1 MTTTAAR
8 PQCSTAP
15 NPPAGEA
22 AEPPAP
28 RPGLFEIPH
37 ARGDDYA
44 GWLARRTAAE
54 LAESPE
60 FSLSDRDDIEQD
72 LIVRLLESWPQFNPD
87 KSSAKTFIATVVR
100 NGVSNLIRR
109 RQLERRTFVDLIA
122 LPVEEA
128 PSHEDDVDLQCDV
141 ATVLARLSPEDR
153 DLAERLM
160 TSSIREI
167 AAEDDVSVASV
178 RKRTERLRHVFEAA
192 GLSLEP

>member
-8 PQCSTAP
+8 PRRSTAAKSSAP
-15 NPPAGEA
+15 EA

-44 GWLARRTAAE
+44 TWLAHRAAAE

-60 FSLSDRDDIEQD
+60 FNLSDCDDIEQD
-72 LIVRLLESWPQFNPD
+72 LIVRLLESWPNFDPV

-100 NGVSNLIRR
+100 NRVSNLIRR
-109 RQLERRTFVDLIA
+109 RQLERRTFVDSNA
-122 LPVEEA
+122 LPVEEV
-128 PSHEDDVDLQCDV
+128 PSHEHDVDLQCDV
-141 ATVLARLSPEDR
+141 AAVLARLPPEDR

-160 TSSIREI
+160 IRSIREI
-167 AAEDDVSVASV
+167 AAEDDATVASV
-178 RKRTERLRHVFEAA
+178 RKRVERLRSVFEAA
-192 GLSLEP
+192 GLSLDA